1 MAASATARLWLRC
14 SGNPDQSGS
23 LNPGGKG
30 RMDDDSHHAASLVLQ
45 PFSPGLLSFA
55 VMAHGVFSA
64 VVIDSRFNPV
74 LSVLYCVL
82 PILSFPLFL
91 LGLLFRKLIP
101 LQGILAL
108 AWLPVYSALNWRAC
122 ASHGYCT
129 SVAATVWMT
138 LRTQAVMEFLGV
150 VLCSTASLI
159 LERSP
164 TTRADAG
171 K

>member
-1 MAASATARLWLRC
+1 MTIRTI
-14 SGNPDQSGS
+14 GS
-23 LNPGGKG
+23 V
-30 RMDDDSHHAASLVLQ
+30 VLTILA
-45 PFSPGLLSFA
+45 GLLSFA

-64 VVIDSRFNPV
+64 VVIDSHFNPV

-101 LQGILAL
+101 IQAILAL

-138 LRTQAVMEFLGV
+138 FKTNPVLAFLGV
-150 VLCSTASLI
+150 ALLSAAALALKTASRQP
-159 LERSP
+159 RSN
-164 TTRADAG
+164 G
-171 K
+171 